1 MCGVVASIALSCTKE
16 IAPVDEPETPSGET
30 TETGI
35 PEGFVELTLT
45 AVCDSDTKTSLD
57 GSGYTVWN
65 ENDKIKV
72 ICSGETASDFTLQD
86 GAGTTTGDFRGLV
99 PSGKSAIYA
108 VYPSTAYSSR
118 SGTNVVVTVPSSQD
132 GGFASGNIA
141 VAKIASGTHDMQFRN
156 VAALLSFTLKEG
168 SEVSKIEVQSVDDT
182 PLQGSLTVDC
192 SGENPTPTASSS
204 GDNLVTLTTSG
215 AGTYYMAVLPVGSFS
230 TPGAYSKG
238 LLIRYFTGTS
248 GSYTETGSYYLKKN
262 LALAK
267 NKIYPIGEVETDKNY
282 YVTVSGAGLKNGMNW
297 TNALSKDQMWKML
310 QLAGTDSAVD
320 AAKLAVVDGATFHLG
335 AGTYNLGDTPLLS
348 FNEDDP
354 VTITFKGDYP
364 AEGGSQTRPTASVD
378 NRAYFTGNDTHS
390 ALILRGNLD
399 VRFDGIGFINGYAT
413 GDEESTDTGKT
424 AAALDCLG
432 SNVSI
437 SMSHCSVKNNTHKS
451 YTSGTGNWGAGIRLN
466 GVSSFSADSVT
477 FAHNTAFAAPAI
489 SIRNC
494 SPSFTD
500 CAFTDNKSCNDCGAV
515 YVTTGATASFTDCTF
530 TGNEAIN
537 EDGAEDNSSYGKG
550 CGGAILTKNG
560 AVITITRG
568 TFSGNK
574 AWRGGAIFLKNNGA
588 NSNKLTATGTSFD
601 GNGGGNTRGGGAIYA
616 EEGFTLD
623 DCTFSNNTAALWGGA
638 IESVSAKSYYVRGG
652 TFYHNTSGSGGG
664 AICHEGGTLTMAKNP
679 STKNTVS
686 FTENSTSGKGGAL
699 WLEKA
704 ASISNTSFS
713 SNSSVEEGGAVYVH
727 SDNIAMSDVTF
738 TGNSSDSNGGSV
750 YVKNG
755 KTTIHDASFTG
766 NHANLGGAMYAES
779 TVENWKAQFNSN
791 HATEGGAICIEQTSG
806 NHAWFDRCSF
816 SERNYI
822 TYVKGIGTTIKV
834 SASDEFCMNNCSIDD
849 GTYNQNAENNFS
861 RTSWIAVTAAKS
873 MFSNCSFIGYVRK
886 GTNGSTTISS
896 GEKGSMIYIS
906 PTVAANTC
914 FFINSIVACNNKSF
928 QSWNDSGFGHV
939 KLYQT
944 FYNTTQDLTIDGTP
958 DGGASGVTNG
968 DVGNASWSSNC
979 WTWNGEINGS
989 NVSKATAGDILS
1001 QMNTVS
1007 SSFVSW
1013 LGTDKYLDGRSVKR
1027 GAGQD
1032 ADEWWPGAYQPN

>member
-1 MCGVVASIALSCTKE
+1 MKTISIKTNCAMKQHFKLLAFFMCGVVASIALSCTKE

-72 ICSGETASDFTLQD
+72 ICSDGTASDFTLQD

-118 SGTNVVVTVPSSQD
+118 SGTNVVVTVPESQD

-282 YVTVSGAGLKNGMNW
+282 YVTVSGAGLGNGMSW
-297 TNALSKDQMWKML
+297 ANALSKDQMWKML
-310 QLAGTDSAVD
+310 QMAGKDDAVD
-320 AAKLAVVDGATFHLG
+320 AAKLAVIDGATFHLG

-364 AEGGSQTRPTASVD
+364 AAGGSSQTRSGA
-378 NRAYFTGNDTHS
+378 NRAYFTGNGTHS
-390 ALILRGNLD
+390 ALVLRGKLN
-399 VRFDGIGFINGYAT
+399 VTFDGIGFINGYAT

-432 SNVSI
+432 SNVSV
-437 SMSHCSVKNNTHKS
+437 SMSHCSVKNNTHKN

-574 AWRGGAIFLKNNGA
+574 AWRGGAIFLMNNNV
-588 NSNKLTATGTSFD
+588 NSNKLTANGTIFS
-601 GNGGGNTRGGGAIYA
+601 GNGGANTRGGGAIYS

-623 DCTFSNNTAALWGGA
+623 DCTFSNNIAAHWGGA
-638 IESVSAKSYYVRGG
+638 IETVAVKSYYIRGG
-652 TFYHNTSGSGGG
+652 TFSGNTSGSGGG
-664 AICHEGGTLTMAKNP
+664 AVCHENGTLVTAKHPTTEN
-679 STKNTVS
+679 SVS
-686 FTENSTSGKGGAL
+686 FTGNSTSGSGGAL
-699 WLEKA
+699 WLEKRA
-704 ASISNTSFS
+704 QIGNTSFS
-713 SNSSVEEGGAVYVH
+713 
-727 SDNIAMSDVTF
+727 
-738 TGNSSDSNGGSV
+738 GNSSDEDGGAA
-750 YVKNG
+750 YVHADV
-755 KTTIHDASFTG
+755 TTMHDVTFAE
-766 NHANLGGAMYAES
+766 NHAKNGGAMRIKS
-779 TVENWKAQFNSN
+779 TVEIYLAQFNSN
-791 HATEGGAICIEQTSG
+791 HAEEGGAIFIEQTSG

-822 TYVKGIGTTIKV
+822 TEVKGIGTTIKV
-834 SASDEFCMNNCSIDD
+834 SASDEFCMNNCSIND
-849 GTYNQNAENNFS
+849 GTYNKNAEDNFARS
-861 RTSWIAVTAAKS
+861 SWIGVTAAKS
-873 MFSNCSFIGYVRK
+873 MFSNCSFIGNVRK
-886 GTNGSTTISS
+886 GENGSTIIAAGS
-896 GEKGSMIYIS
+896 KGSMFYIA
-906 PTVAANTC
+906 PTVAANSC
-914 FFINSIVACNNKSF
+914 HFINCIVACNNKSF
-928 QSWNDSGFGHV
+928 QSWNSSGFGHV
-939 KLYQT
+939 KLYYT
-944 FYNTTQDLTIDGTP
+944 YYNTTQDLNIDSSY
-958 DGGASGVTNG
+958 GGENGVTNAY
-968 DVGNASWSSNC
+968 VGNASWSSNC
-979 WTWNGEINGS
+979 WTWNGKILGTD
-989 NVSKATAGDILS
+989 VSKATAGEILS

-1013 LGTDKYLDGRSVKR
+1013 LGSDKYLDGRSVKR
-1027 GAGQD
+1027 GAGKD
-1032 ADEWWPGAYQPN
+1032 TDEWWPGAYQPN